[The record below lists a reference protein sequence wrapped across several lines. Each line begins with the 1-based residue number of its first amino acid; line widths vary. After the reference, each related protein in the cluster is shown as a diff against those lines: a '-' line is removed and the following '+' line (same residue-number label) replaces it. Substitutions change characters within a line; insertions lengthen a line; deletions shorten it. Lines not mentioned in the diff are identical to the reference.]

1 MSKKPSCNLCGASL
15 VEEDCALICGDCAR
29 PRDEW
34 LKDQAEQ
41 LAIAHQMGYAEGDAA
56 LRAEN
61 EFLAATLRSETA
73 IKVSI
78 TPIGQYARGNV
89 RRQTRQP
96 VRSTL
101 EQWAVNCGLSSATAQ
116 RITKGRVLVDAVP
129 TNSLPFPCLGL
140 TGSRN
145 GQRR

>member
-1 MSKKPSCNLCGASL
+1 MSL
-15 VEEDCALICGDCAR
+15 VCQTCGEHLDEIADCPYCHHFPEAEDL
-29 PRDEW
+29 
-34 LKDQAEQ
+34 
-41 LAIAHQMGYAEGDAA
+41 AA